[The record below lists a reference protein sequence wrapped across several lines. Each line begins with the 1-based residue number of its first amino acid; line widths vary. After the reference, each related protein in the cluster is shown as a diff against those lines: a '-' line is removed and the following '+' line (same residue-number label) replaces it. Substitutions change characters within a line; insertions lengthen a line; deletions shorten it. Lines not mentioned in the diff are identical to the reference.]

1 MTAAS
6 QIESVPRG
14 YSLLETAA
22 WFLGGAA
29 VTFPFSASLARLTTK
44 VGFAEVILTGMLVPC
59 FTWLVQGAAAFL
71 MSPTQRRLYWGDLGR
86 VCFWGSFVL
95 FPVAIFNF
103 TVDTPARWPS
113 AVNVLVSVWY
123 MTNELLLRT
132 KRHGIS
138 WVWPLSFLVTI
149 CCNMG
154 LFLAASRHWWM
165 R

>member
-1 MTAAS
+1 MTNRPT
-6 QIESVPRG
+6 VVTPRG
-14 YSLLETAA
+14 YSLPETAA
-22 WFLGGAA
+22 WFLGGAV

-44 VGFAEVILTGMLVPC
+44 VDFAEVILTGMLVPC

-71 MSPTQRRLYWGDLGR
+71 MSPAQRRLYWGDLGR

-103 TVDTPARWPS
+103 TVVDPPRWPS

-123 MTNELLLRT
+123 MTNELLLRS
-132 KRHGIS
+132 KRHGIA
-138 WVWPLSFLVTI
+138 WVWPLSFLPTI
-149 CCNMG
+149 CVNMG
-154 LFLAASRHWWM
+154 LFLAASRHWWV